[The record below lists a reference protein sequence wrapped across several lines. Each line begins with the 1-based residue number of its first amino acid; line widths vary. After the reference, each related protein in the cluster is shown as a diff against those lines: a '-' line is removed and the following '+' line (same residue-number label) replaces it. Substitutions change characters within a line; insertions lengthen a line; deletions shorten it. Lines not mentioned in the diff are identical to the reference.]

1 MTRAGRLARG
11 DDRAWGSGPAWPGGQ
26 EADKAEMSDLTFNK
40 IAGGVLLTG
49 LVIFGLREASDIV
62 FKKHEVEKA
71 GYEIA
76 VQAEGPGGAEAVDT
90 PPDWNAVL
98 TPANVAAGQA
108 VSAKCAACHKLDAS
122 NANATGPGLWDVVG
136 RKPGTHPGFN
146 YSSAMKDFGG
156 KTPMWDYDHLYEFLK
171 APGKYVSGTNMT
183 FVGLKK
189 PEDRIAVIAYLHS
202 LGSKLPVPP
211 PRPAAAA
218 APAAGAAAAPAAGS
232 AAPGGT
238 TAPAAGAA
246 AAPAAPAAGGAA
258 APPKA

>member
-1 MTRAGRLARG
+1 
-11 DDRAWGSGPAWPGGQ
+11 
-26 EADKAEMSDLTFNK
+26 MSDLTFNK

-49 LVIFGLREASDIV
+49 LIIFGLREASDIV

-76 VQAEGPGGAEAVDT
+76 VQEESAGGGAAAADT

-98 TPANVAAGQA
+98 TPANVAAGAA

-136 RKPGTHPGFN
+136 RKPAGHPGFN
-146 YSSAMKDFGG
+146 YSGAMKDFAG
-156 KTPMWDYDHLYEFLK
+156 KQPVWDYDALYTFLK
-171 APGKYVSGTNMT
+171 APGKDVPGTNMT

-218 APAAGAAAAPAAGS
+218 APAAEGAAAPAAG
-232 AAPGGT
+232 AAPAAAGAA
-238 TAPAAGAA
+238 APAAGAA
-246 AAPAAPAAGGAA
+246 APAA
-258 APPKA
+258 APKA